1 MSGLFVSQPPFLFQV
16 WPDLEWNQD
25 SADRPVELLHL
36 LTRSCFHLLVLG
48 RLSLLALPWNLLSFT
63 VESTLSLS
71 CSRSDPPHS
80 RQGAALAHLDSL
92 LLHDLVLWTD
102 GSVPS
107 PFGKGGYD
115 VLANCFLCGTEA
127 AFSFSAGPVCSSF
140 SAEAWAVLHALC
152 WSRQHQRAC
161 HFSSLP
167 NWLSFCSGH
176 SVPSSIFPFTWNS
189 VADLAGT
196 VFSLLFY
203 QATMGPRTL
212 VSPG

>member
-1 MSGLFVSQPPFLFQV
+1 MLHPDGFLSQTLPFPPNWNASTKRSVAPSPAASRPSLSHFFSPRLLYLPYESPWLISLFHLMSGPFVSQPPFLFQV

-25 SADRPVELLHL
+25 SADRPVELLRP

-48 RLSLLALPWNLLSFT
+48 RLSLLALPWNLPSFT

-80 RQGAALAHLDSL
+80 RQGPALAHLDSL

-140 SAEAWAVLHALC
+140 SAEACAVLHALC
-152 WSRQHQRAC
+152 
-161 HFSSLP
+161 
-167 NWLSFCSGH
+167 
-176 SVPSSIFPFTWNS
+176 
-189 VADLAGT
+189 
-196 VFSLLFY
+196 
-203 QATMGPRTL
+203 
-212 VSPG
+212 